1 MRTLLTLLQDGKFH
15 SGQALGAALGVSRSA
30 VWKQLQHLRTDL
42 GLPVHSVRGRG
53 YRLESALSVL
63 NAEALTAE
71 GVVWPIFLHEQ
82 TDSTNAEALRLLDA
96 GVTAPFL
103 VLAEQQ
109 LQGRGRRGRTWVSP
123 YGQNLYFSLAWRIDG
138 GARHLDGLSLVVG
151 LAVLRALQSVGLNK
165 SGLKWPNDVLV
176 GGRKIGGILL
186 ELVGDPA
193 DVCHVVMGVG
203 INVNMRLDNLG
214 IDQPWTSLANE
225 LGAAVNR
232 NSLVAA
238 LSVEL
243 QKILLR
249 HRQEGFA
256 GLRSEWE
263 SVHLWQNRRVSLST
277 AQCDVTGDVLGVDNC
292 GALRLL
298 VEGVEQV
305 FSGGEISLRLRDDS

>member
-63 NAEALTAE
+63 NAEELTAE

-151 LAVLRALQSVGLNK
+151 LAVLRALQSVGLNQ

-214 IDQPWTSLANE
+214 IDQPWTSLVNE
-225 LGAAVNR
+225 LGAVVNR

-277 AQCDVTGDVLGVDNC
+277 AQRDVTGDVLGVDNC

-298 VEGVEQV
+298 VESVEQV